1 MTTSEERLSRLEG
14 VYEHLAT
21 KADIADLRTE
31 FQTGMERQRSE
42 LQTGMERQRSEFQ
55 TGMEQQRSEFQTGM
69 ERQRS
74 EFLTEMERQKVDLI
88 KWMISLIVGASA
100 LGVAA
105 VTTIIKFLS

>member
-42 LQTGMERQRSEFQ
+42 FQTGMERQRSEFQ
-55 TGMEQQRSEFQTGM
+55 TGMEQ
-69 ERQRS
+69 QRS